1 MSKTIVYIAASLDG
15 FIARQNGAVDW
26 LDAYQNADEDYGYV
40 EFYASVGAVVMGW
53 NTYEKSLTLPG
64 ALDPNMPTYVVSSM
78 VPQQKSETL
87 HFVSGENLTTL
98 MREIQQSVEKDIWI
112 VGGGK
117 LVQSLMRLDLIDEII
132 LSTIPIVLGN
142 GISLFGSV
150 KKEFRFSILSSKSYS
165 DGIVQSHYRLQ
176 RELSS

>member
-1 MSKTIVYIAASLDG
+1 MAKNIVYIAASLDG
-15 FIARQNGAVDW
+15 FIARPNGAVDW
-26 LDAYQNADEDYGYV
+26 LDAYQNEGEDYGYA

-53 NTYEKSLTLPG
+53 NTYQKSLSLPG
-64 ALDPNMPTYVVSSM
+64 ALDPNMPTYVISSM
-78 VPQQKSETL
+78 AHQQTSETL
-87 HFVSGENLTTL
+87 HFVSGENLATL
-98 MREIQQSVEKDIWI
+98 MGEIRQSVEKNIWT

-117 LVQSLMRLDLIDEII
+117 LVQSLIQLDLIDEII

-150 KKEFRFSILSSKSYS
+150 KKEIRLSILSSKSYP

-176 RELSS
+176 REFSP